1 MDFSAAMARGFALAL
16 ATCTGAQALAQGA
29 ATGLPPELTF
39 VRSQASALSRVS
51 SIAARPG
58 VRGMGVATFT
68 YVLGLRR
75 VVRKRDFRR

>member
-39 VRSQASALSRVS
+39 VRSRASALSRVS
-51 SIAARPG
+51 STAARPG
-58 VRGMGVATFT
+58 VRGRVVATFT

-75 VVRKRDFRR
+75 VVRKRDFRQ